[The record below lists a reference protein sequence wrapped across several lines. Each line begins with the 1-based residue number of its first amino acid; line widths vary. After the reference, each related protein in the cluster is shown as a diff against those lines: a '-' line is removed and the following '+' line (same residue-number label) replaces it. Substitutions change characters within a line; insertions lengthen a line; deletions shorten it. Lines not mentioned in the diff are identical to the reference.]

1 MEEVKVLL
9 QVDGKT
15 VPLNRFA
22 QRIFRTTLEGMVS
35 ALKGI
40 PPTYQ
45 ELSLSIQKK

>member
-9 QVDGKT
+9 QIDGKI

-22 QRIFRTTLEGMVS
+22 QRIFQTTLEGMVS

-40 PPTYQ
+40 PPAYR
-45 ELSLSIQKK
+45 ELSLSIKKK